1 MPKRRRDAGTIDLFR
16 DLTPPPVVERYPEE
30 SVRAYDVA
38 GRLSKAVAQTLADCG
53 MSRAEVA
60 KAMADLLNDETMS
73 KAMLDNF
80 ASQAKDHVIS
90 ALRLVGLVAVTADPR
105 ALNMLLEP
113 AGMVVVPAKYEP
125 LIRREV
131 AKDHLT
137 ALQREIDAADAAW
150 RAGK

>member
-1 MPKRRRDAGTIDLFR
+1 MPKRRPAAGTLDLFS
-16 DLTPPPVVERYPEE
+16 DFKPAPVVERYAED
-30 SVRAYDVA
+30 SVRAFDLA

-53 MSRAEVA
+53 MPRGEVA
-60 KAMADLLNDETMS
+60 TAMKDLLQDETMS

-90 ALRLVGLVAVTADPR
+90 ALRLVALVAVTGDPR
-105 ALNMLLEP
+105 ALNMLLEST
-113 AGMVVVPAKYEP
+113 GMVVVPAKYEQ

-131 AKDHLT
+131 AKDRL
-137 ALQREIDAADAAW
+137 AEMQREIDAADAAW

>member
-1 MPKRRRDAGTIDLFR
+1 
-16 DLTPPPVVERYPEE
+16 
-30 SVRAYDVA
+30 
-38 GRLSKAVAQTLADCG
+38 
-53 MSRAEVA
+53 
-60 KAMADLLNDETMS
+60 MS
-73 KAMLDNF
+73 KTMLDAF
-80 ASQAKDHVIS
+80 ASQAKSDHVIS
-90 ALRLVGLVAVTADPR
+90 ALRLVALVAVTADPR